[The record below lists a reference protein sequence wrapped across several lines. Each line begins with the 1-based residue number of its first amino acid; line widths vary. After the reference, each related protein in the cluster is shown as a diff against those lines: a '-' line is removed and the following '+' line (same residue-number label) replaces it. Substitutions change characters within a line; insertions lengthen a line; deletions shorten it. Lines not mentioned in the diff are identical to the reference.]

1 MHSALILF
9 LRNSEHYSGPEKH
22 YLCNKK
28 KNMVMD
34 MQIEVNP
41 AYIELEKKLVKV
53 PRDEVDYE
61 QVYENGRNF
70 VGRISVEGKSFVVKK
85 YVEVPLVKKLLYST
99 ILKSK
104 AQQAYEKAGYLL
116 RQGVETAPP
125 VAYIVVHRMG
135 FYHTSYFVSE
145 YLPYIPFQRMWK
157 LIKVPREHHL
167 LSNGYKEFR
176 CRLQEKGISIT
187 DSNPDNT
194 LVYKRDDGYHFAQID
209 INRIKINGWY
219 YCFKKT
225 SR

>member
-1 MHSALILF
+1 
-9 LRNSEHYSGPEKH
+9 
-22 YLCNKK
+22 
-28 KNMVMD
+28 
-34 MQIEVNP
+34 
-41 AYIELEKKLVKV
+41 
-53 PRDEVDYE
+53 
-61 QVYENGRNF
+61 
-70 VGRISVEGKSFVVKK
+70 
-85 YVEVPLVKKLLYST
+85 
-99 ILKSK
+99 LKSK

-187 DSNPDNT
+187 YSNPDNT

>member
-1 MHSALILF
+1 
-9 LRNSEHYSGPEKH
+9 
-22 YLCNKK
+22 
-28 KNMVMD
+28 MVMD

-145 YLPYIPFQRMWK
+145 YLPYIPFRRMWK

>member
-1 MHSALILF
+1 
-9 LRNSEHYSGPEKH
+9 
-22 YLCNKK
+22 
-28 KNMVMD
+28 MVMD

>member
-1 MHSALILF
+1 
-9 LRNSEHYSGPEKH
+9 
-22 YLCNKK
+22 
-28 KNMVMD
+28 MVMD
-34 MQIEVNP
+34 MQIEINP
-41 AYIELEKKLVKV
+41 AYIEWKKKLVKV
-53 PRDEVDYE
+53 LRDEVDYE

-125 VAYIVVHRMG
+125 VAYIVVRRMG

-176 CRLQEKGISIT
+176 RRLQEKGISIT

-225 SR
+225 RR

>member
-1 MHSALILF
+1 
-9 LRNSEHYSGPEKH
+9 
-22 YLCNKK
+22 
-28 KNMVMD
+28 MD